1 MVHDGAVRRPLEVR
15 ERGEVRREER
25 QRFCFR
31 GEVFTNRRG
40 DGSPVAGRS
49 PAANLVDAD
58 ERPRR
63 RAADQLGG
71 LAHLAL
77 ECGLAG
83 ARVVAGA
90 DARHNAIKD
99 GEPRACVRG
108 HKRPDVRQHR
118 RHRRRA
124 HERRLAAHV
133 RPGEE
138 EHVGG
143 GPADGDVVA
152 DDVTAKRLEARV
164 RAASDLDERLGSV
177 DHSRAAEALA
187 PRDVG
192 EGEQRVERGDA
203 GHGGGPPSARG
214 VKRGEERS
222 ELVQL
227 CPADAPLR
235 SLQLAQQILR
245 FASLKG
251 PRGFGLLLL
260 LPLLRHARSAEERL
274 WHLDEVTVATAHEF
288 QVGAAEG
295 LLLRLE
301 PII

>member
-133 RPGEE
+133 RPRDEPAAVAPHGVRGSAVRRRAEVDVRSNVRTSVVHQRPFHDGVPQVAE
-138 EHVGG
+138 CQDGTVVGREDG
-143 GPADGDVVA
+143 G
-152 DDVTAKRLEARV
+152 AR
-164 RAASDLDERLGSV
+164 
-177 DHSRAAEALA
+177 
-187 PRDVG
+187 PFKF
-192 EGEQRVERGDA
+192 
-203 GHGGGPPSARG
+203 HGCR
-214 VKRGEERS
+214 
-222 ELVQL
+222 
-227 CPADAPLR
+227 C
-235 SLQLAQQILR
+235 
-245 FASLKG
+245 
-251 PRGFGLLLL
+251 
-260 LPLLRHARSAEERL
+260 
-274 WHLDEVTVATAHEF
+274 
-288 QVGAAEG
+288 
-295 LLLRLE
+295 
-301 PII
+301 